1 MVFQSKRKSLECQQ
15 LDPGVFYKYN
25 NLGNLIGIVG
35 IHVDDFIHAGSKF
48 FNMHVLEPVM
58 KVFQV
63 GKNEKGNFKYTIFY
77 SKLLHFFTF
86 FTIYSL
92 N

>member
-48 FNMHVLEPVM
+48 FKWERMKRAISNIQVLEY
-58 KVFQV
+58 
-63 GKNEKGNFKYTIFY
+63 FKMQRA
-77 SKLLHFFTF
+77 SC
-86 FTIYSL
+86 
-92 N
+92 